1 MNANKLTKK
10 GRKKEMKIS
19 NNFIDA
25 DNVLLYILLER
36 NIYFK
41 RVVVNILNA
50 PSFALVSQLN
60 AIWSCHHGLWN

>member
-25 DNVLLYILLER
+25 DSVLLYISLER

-41 RVVVNILNA
+41 GVIIDILNA
-50 PSFALVSQLN
+50 PSFVSV
-60 AIWSCHHGLWN
+60 S

>member
-1 MNANKLTKK
+1 MNAKKLTKK

-25 DNVLLYILLER
+25 DNVLLYISLER

-41 RVVVNILNA
+41 RVVIDILNA
-50 PSFALVSQLN
+50 PSFVSVSKLN
-60 AIWSCHHGLWN
+60 AIWSC